1 MLQRVLVVVLHIASD
16 WRFYHLLCVNESM
29 VAYNTRH
36 FELMLIVNTV
46 WSGFFDPPGGTE
58 IGLKTPVVGKIER

>member
-1 MLQRVLVVVLHIASD
+1 
-16 WRFYHLLCVNESM
+16 VNESM

-36 FELMLIVNTV
+36 FELKLIVNTV

-58 IGLKTPVVGKIER
+58 IGLKTPVVGKIDR